1 MNRMKKLKSIVVALA
16 LTIAVVNFASAADE
30 QFLKIGTASMGGNFF
45 PMGAAIAEV
54 LGPKMPGYQFT
65 PMATGG
71 SAFNMG
77 AIDRGEQDI
86 ALCQG
91 TAVAA
96 GVNGTGS
103 FEGNPTKGAMSIGQY
118 HATPQHVIYRADL
131 TMNTLQDMKGK
142 KIEMIAPGDGI
153 EVATQKMLSAVG
165 VSLDE
170 VTPEHSGNRQQA
182 ASRLKTNRMD
192 AMFDGTGVGASW
204 LIDVIGDGRFKLY
217 SLSDD
222 EVNKI
227 ASKYPEF
234 SPSVIPAGSYVG
246 QDKAVNTLANWT
258 VIIVRA
264 DIPED
269 VVYQMTKLLME
280 NTEDLAG
287 RHKYFKDLKA
297 ENVKGGVA
305 APLHPGALKYYKEKG
320 IL

>member
-1 MNRMKKLKSIVVALA
+1 MKRIKKLKSIAVALA
-16 LTIAVVNFASAADE
+16 LTITAISAASAADD
-30 QFLKIGTASMGGNFF
+30 QFFKIGTASMGGNFF
-45 PMGAAIAEV
+45 PMGAAVAEV

-77 AIDRGEQDI
+77 AIDRGEQDL

-96 GVNGTGS
+96 GINGTGS
-103 FEGNPTKGAMSIGQY
+103 FEGKPTKGAMSIGQY
-118 HATPQHVIYRADL
+118 HATPQHVIYDASL
-131 TMNTLQDMKGK
+131 TVNSLQDMKGK

-165 VSLDE
+165 IPLDAI
-170 VTPEHSGNRQQA
+170 TPEHSGNRQQA
-182 ASRLKTNRMD
+182 ASRLKTGRMD
-192 AMFDGTGVGASW
+192 AMFDGTGVGAAW
-204 LIDVIGDGRFKLY
+204 MIDVIGDGKFKLY

-222 EVNKI
+222 EINKI

-234 SPSVIPAGSYVG
+234 SPSVIPAGSYIG
-246 QDKAVNTLANWT
+246 QDKPVKTLANWT

-264 DIPED
+264 DLPDD
-269 VVYQMTKLLME
+269 VVYQMTKILME
-280 NTEDLAG
+280 NTEDLTS
-287 RHKYFKDLKA
+287 RHKYFADLKA
-297 ENVKGGVA
+297 ENVKGGIA